1 MVIRTKE
8 YFRETSMFFRLIQPA
23 KFVALVACFTLFS
36 TLAICLSAEKIMA
49 QQANDGVIVSDGG
62 QALSR
67 SLAGNWSGG
76 WYSQTTGH
84 KGPLRADVRLSNSGQ
99 YRATFTGKFFKVIP
113 FRYQMQLNVV
123 SSDGEH
129 LHLAGQKKLGPL
141 MGYYAYEATVTG
153 NHFSATYRT
162 KRDRGT
168 FVLRRR

>member
-1 MVIRTKE
+1 
-8 YFRETSMFFRLIQPA
+8 
-23 KFVALVACFTLFS
+23 
-36 TLAICLSAEKIMA
+36 MA
-49 QQANDGVIVSDGG
+49 QQASDGLVVSDGG
-62 QALSR
+62 HGGSR

-84 KGPLRADVRLSNSGQ
+84 KGPLRAEVRSSKSGQ
-99 YRATFTGKFFKVIP
+99 YQATFTGKFFKVIP

-141 MGYYAYEATVTG
+141 MGYYAYEAKVTG
-153 NHFSATYRT
+153 NQFSATYRT

-168 FVLRRR
+168 FVLSRR